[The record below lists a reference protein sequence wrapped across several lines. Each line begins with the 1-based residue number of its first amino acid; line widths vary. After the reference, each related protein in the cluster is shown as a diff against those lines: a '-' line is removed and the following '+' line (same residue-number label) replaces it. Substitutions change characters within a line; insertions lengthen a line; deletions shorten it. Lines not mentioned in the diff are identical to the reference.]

1 MTTETTLDAEL
12 AALAAEAAKLRADG
26 SRVVLTNGCFDLLH
40 PGHVDSLRRAREQG
54 DFLIVAINSDDSV
67 RHLKGVGRPIVPLA
81 ERAELLLALRWV
93 DRVIGFDAPTPIEVI
108 RAVRP
113 DIWVKGAD
121 WRGVETPE
129 ATAVREGGGQVVYL
143 ELVHGHS
150 TTSLVDR
157 IRALPLTE

>member
-1 MTTETTLDAEL
+1 M
-12 AALAAEAAKLRADG
+12 
-26 SRVVLTNGCFDLLH
+26 
-40 PGHVDSLRRAREQG
+40 
-54 DFLIVAINSDDSV
+54 
-67 RHLKGVGRPIVPLA
+67 
-81 ERAELLLALRWV
+81 
-93 DRVIGFDAPTPIEVI
+93 I

-113 DIWVKGAD
+113 DIWVKGAE

-143 ELVHGHS
+143 DLVHGHS